1 MLLFGIFKITQYGI
15 VMSVFLTLAILLI
28 TVVLMQPSV
37 GLNLRAKID
46 NRMRGRSTPI
56 STATYIIA
64 IACTV
69 CTIWLTRYNLREA
82 PKYLDKY
89 NKNSKK

>member
-1 MLLFGIFKITQYGI
+1 MLLFGIFKITQYGLI
-15 VMSVFLTLAILLI
+15 MSVYLILSMLLI

-46 NRMRGRSTPI
+46 NRIRGRSTPI
-56 STATYIIA
+56 ATVTYLIA

-69 CTIWLTRYNLREA
+69 CAVWLTRYNLREA

-89 NKNSKK
+89 NKDLKK